1 MALLG
6 LHEMGA
12 DQRATDTPAVLWPRS
27 TPGVLLGFELLCAW
41 CCRLRLP
48 TMLRLSRWSR

>member
-6 LHEMGA
+6 LGQMGA
-12 DQRATDTPAVLWPRS
+12 DQRATGTPTVLWPRS